1 MSIRFHHFRINLQI
15 LFIICLL
22 GNDLY
27 AQEILELDPV
37 ESLADASDGEQSG
50 SQEIF
55 SNRLEHAEHVVFRSG
70 SLETS
75 DLLGELSSVRVS
87 DNGSRL
93 QQHTFA
99 YRGAAAQDIV
109 IRYFGVPLNALSDA
123 SADLTLIPAQL
134 IDSADIFTNGLYESS
149 GSVGG
154 LVDLNSK
161 PAETPIS
168 ASISASSIKDFSLFG
183 RGKMRFENGSIDAS
197 VFGDYS
203 KGSFPY
209 IDVQNSLQFRE
220 HNAASRFGTQIS
232 GYYHSDIA
240 RLSAFSLFSSI
251 HRQEAGLSEYPAR
264 YRFATQDSWLS
275 LTGIQTEFAPFMAGH
290 ALTLFSLNASHRAAN
305 HTYDN
310 PTAFIG
316 GSKTHS
322 NYLENRTQIRAD
334 ASFTAPKYSQ
344 TMIEI
349 GADFQHLSS
358 DFLVSGIT
366 TSKSYSRYLLNLSAS
381 ELLSFFE
388 DTLQLSAGLH
398 LDWNVEEKPLFSP
411 HAAIRYSP
419 LPSLSIWFSSAMGER
434 YPAFDENY
442 FHTEYMRGNADLKPQ
457 QSILNE
463 LGISWHPAKWLK
475 VSASGF
481 YNIHK
486 QLIRFM
492 PVSINLY
499 EAQNIPQS
507 FAKGF
512 EISLYSTFWKGMTI
526 GGNYT
531 LTDAKTDDNMPLPT
545 TAKHRV
551 HGSLTWDDNIWHAG
565 FHILYTTK
573 IPRNLLGTNYTPQK
587 LRLNLEASLRI
598 YDKWHLS
605 MSIQNLLNDMSSE
618 DVLQHPLP
626 GRHAFITLEYR

>member
-15 LFIICLL
+15 IFITCLL
-22 GNDLY
+22 GSDLY

-70 SLETS
+70 NLETS
-75 DLLGELSSVRVS
+75 DLLEELSSVRVS

-161 PAETPIS
+161 TAETPIS

-183 RGKMRFENGSIDAS
+183 RGRMLFENASIDGS

-203 KGSFPY
+203 KGYFPY
-209 IDVQNSLQFRE
+209 IDAQNTRQYRE
-220 HNAASRFGTQIS
+220 HNAASRFGAQIS
-232 GYYHSDIA
+232 GNYRSDIA
-240 RLSAFSLFSSI
+240 KISAFSLFSSI
-251 HRQEAGLSEYPAR
+251 HRQEAGLSEYPER
-264 YRFATQDSWLS
+264 YRLATQDSRLS
-275 LTGIQTEFAPFMAGH
+275 LTGIQTEFAPVMAGH
-290 ALTLFSLNASHRAAN
+290 ALTLFSLNASHRAAS
-305 HTYDN
+305 HIYDN

-322 NYLENRTQIRAD
+322 EYLENRTQIRAE

-344 TMIEI
+344 TMLEI

-358 DFLVSGIT
+358 DFLISGFT
-366 TSKSYSRYLLNLSAS
+366 TSQIHTRYLLNLGVS
-381 ELLSFFE
+381 ELLSFWE
-388 DTLQLSAGLH
+388 DSLQLSAGVH

-411 HAAIRYSP
+411 HAAIKYSP
-419 LPSLSIWFSSAMGER
+419 ISTLNIWFSSAMGNR

-442 FHTEYMRGNADLKPQ
+442 YHTEYMRGNSDLKPQ
-457 QSILNE
+457 RSILNE
-463 LGISWHPAKWLK
+463 LGITWNPTKWLK
-475 VSASGF
+475 MSASGF

-492 PVSINLY
+492 PVSANLY
-499 EAQNIPQS
+499 EAQNIPKA
-507 FAKGF
+507 FARGV
-512 EISLYSTFWKGMTI
+512 EMSLYSAFWKGFAI

-531 LTDAKTDDNMPLPT
+531 FTDALTADNAPLPT

-551 HGSLTWDDNIWHAG
+551 HGCLTWDDEIWHAG
-565 FHILYTTK
+565 FHIQYTTK
-573 IPRNLLGTNYTPQK
+573 MPRNLLGTSYTPQK
-587 LRLNLEASLRI
+587 LRLSLEAALRI
-598 YDKWHLS
+598 YDKWRLS

-618 DVLQHPLP
+618 DVLQRPLP
-626 GRHAFITLEYR
+626 GRHAFITLQYQ